1 MCGPQACKD
10 EDGRIAVARAAG
22 PRGPCWQPQGQVC
35 VCARARVLFS
45 LSRSCARALSLL
57 VSERERASER
67 EFVRMLPSFGKEMR
81 GRGREGMRG
90 RGGRGRGEIERKS
103 TDESLLCLLGL
114 AMALAKLSSAPTPP
128 PAPPLPLPP
137 LLPSAARQT
146 AS

>member
-1 MCGPQACKD
+1 MQRRRRADCSRQSCRSSRTLLAT
-10 EDGRIAVARAAG
+10 ARAG
-22 PRGPCWQPQGQVC
+22 VC

-90 RGGRGRGEIERKS
+90 RGGRLR
-103 TDESLLCLLGL
+103 ESPLTNPCCACWGWPWPWQNYHLLLLLLLPRRCRCRRFCLLQL
-114 AMALAKLSSAPTPP
+114 ARRRRELA
-128 PAPPLPLPP
+128 
-137 LLPSAARQT
+137 
-146 AS
+146 